1 MAFGFRYWMVY
12 LRDFNRESFLLFV
25 HNPAGQTKLRD
36 YSGDSVRVVGQP
48 SERAVISATTIG
60 QTRFETAPHDTTDNY
75 YWKKETLHHNSRYLS
90 GAQSV
95 LASVIANRRHATAQR
110 AEHVVCG
117 LAHRGSRRQLQEYV
131 NEHEEDLTREIMKAL
146 PPRLTELGARIR
158 WVSPLARDN
167 YTEYR
172 DGDFLTAVGLGE
184 YVDELRMFW
193 PTGGPSWDALG
204 IVEDSQGKLRPGVV
218 LVEAKSHVSEI
229 YGAGCQAAGR
239 SRDQIDRSLSLTKV
253 WAKVSGDADWT
264 GPLYQSANR
273 LAHLYFIREQIKHP
287 AWLVNLYFL
296 NDPIDPTSHDTW
308 NAELQKVKS
317 SLGLTSGVPYTID
330 LLLPAL
336 SSAEHQPDG
345 SSGATDS
352 ALESDSGVQEEMA
365 LPAFPDSSTTEPIVA
380 DQSTLSVWVQR
391 WLALGRYEGPS
402 VPDVP
407 QRIEQAVQHWRKPI
421 PGLWKRG
428 LDLQLL
434 GKRYRRGDID
444 SPRNGEHAIEH
455 AILCRHFDSVSCFG
469 QKLLDGINAFPLVRD
484 AAELDMT
491 MSRLIFFSCLAVM
504 VLTIFSFAK

>member
-1 MAFGFRYWMVY
+1 M
-12 LRDFNRESFLLFV
+12 
-25 HNPAGQTKLRD
+25 
-36 YSGDSVRVVGQP
+36 
-48 SERAVISATTIG
+48 
-60 QTRFETAPHDTTDNY
+60 
-75 YWKKETLHHNSRYLS
+75 
-90 GAQSV
+90 
-95 LASVIANRRHATAQR
+95 
-110 AEHVVCG
+110 
-117 LAHRGSRRQLQEYV
+117 
-131 NEHEEDLTREIMKAL
+131 
-146 PPRLTELGARIR
+146 
-158 WVSPLARDN
+158 
-167 YTEYR
+167 
-172 DGDFLTAVGLGE
+172 
-184 YVDELRMFW
+184 
-193 PTGGPSWDALG
+193 
-204 IVEDSQGKLRPGVV
+204 
-218 LVEAKSHVSEI
+218 
-229 YGAGCQAAGR
+229 
-239 SRDQIDRSLSLTKV
+239 
-253 WAKVSGDADWT
+253 
-264 GPLYQSANR
+264 
-273 LAHLYFIREQIKHP
+273 YFIREQIKRP

-345 SSGATDS
+345 SSGATDN
-352 ALESDSGVQEEMA
+352 ALESDSGVEEEIA
-365 LPAFPDSSTTEPIVA
+365 LPAFHDSSSTEPIVA

-434 GKRYRRGDID
+434 GNRYRRGDID

-484 AAELDMT
+484 AAGARHDNVEADLFLLSGSNGTHHIFVCEVKNTADNAWYAALESLRQMRLLLLSPESLSVFTRRNRSLSLPVDVPVTSVVLAPHLFYLSPGKKANAVEPALRLLAQFRSEFNIDTRLATWSPNTFKIEELE
-491 MSRLIFFSCLAVM
+491 
-504 VLTIFSFAK
+504 